1 MHWSQRTNRPHARNL
16 LLRVKLNET
25 TISRPF
31 PLSLPLPSPS
41 WHSPDFKNG
50 QNTQLYR
57 SYAKS
62 EEVRNIV
69 KRVIPAKKKNYTKF
83 KNEKRN
89 KEQQE

>member
-1 MHWSQRTNRPHARNL
+1 MHLNQRTNSLHARKL

-25 TISRPF
+25 TVSRPF

-41 WHSPDFKNG
+41 WHSPDFTNG

-62 EEVRNIV
+62 EEIKNIV
-69 KRVIPAKKKNYTKF
+69 KRVIPALP
-83 KNEKRN
+83 EK
-89 KEQQE
+89 